1 MVSLAAIFSYL
12 NYRFIKLPATIGIMI
27 LSLTS
32 SLLVVLLGTW
42 KPELFSSISETVAS
56 INFYDLLINMMLS
69 FLLFAGAIHI
79 NSARLR
85 AERIPV
91 IALATISTLVSTI
104 LTGAMIYFLFQLFSK
119 PIDIIYC
126 MVFGALI
133 SPTDPVAVL
142 SLLKKARIPKTLE
155 MKITAESLFNDGVGV
170 VIFITLLEWANSG
183 SSDISIAKI
192 SMRFIMEAGGG
203 LVYGVILGHV
213 GFLLLRSLD
222 NYQVEVLITLAMVM
236 GGYSL
241 ASVLHVSGP
250 LSMVAAGII
259 TGNKSREFGMSVT
272 TRDYVEKFWELADE
286 ILNAILFLIIGFEI
300 LALRA
305 GMVFYLIG
313 LCAFIL
319 VLFGRWISVA
329 LATTFLRRFVSFERH
344 SILMLTWGGLR
355 GGISVALA
363 LSLPA
368 QMYRN
373 EFVSLTYTVVVL
385 SILVQGLTIGRVAK
399 KIYGTR

>member
-1 MVSLAAIFSYL
+1 MNLYKIITLMVSLAAIFSYL

-155 MKITAESLFNDGVGV
+155 MKITA
-170 VIFITLLEWANSG
+170 
-183 SSDISIAKI
+183 
-192 SMRFIMEAGGG
+192 
-203 LVYGVILGHV
+203 
-213 GFLLLRSLD
+213 
-222 NYQVEVLITLAMVM
+222 
-236 GGYSL
+236 
-241 ASVLHVSGP
+241 
-250 LSMVAAGII
+250 
-259 TGNKSREFGMSVT
+259 
-272 TRDYVEKFWELADE
+272 
-286 ILNAILFLIIGFEI
+286 
-300 LALRA
+300 
-305 GMVFYLIG
+305 
-313 LCAFIL
+313 
-319 VLFGRWISVA
+319 
-329 LATTFLRRFVSFERH
+329 
-344 SILMLTWGGLR
+344 
-355 GGISVALA
+355 
-363 LSLPA
+363 
-368 QMYRN
+368 
-373 EFVSLTYTVVVL
+373 
-385 SILVQGLTIGRVAK
+385 
-399 KIYGTR
+399 